1 MTEKTK
7 SKQRIAALEA
17 KLESTHAAM
26 KDVLLSAWD
35 EIDDL
40 KQQNV
45 GMKTQITELE
55 SALNLRFL
63 VLNQRNKSA
72 HSTGVPTNCKAST
85 PQGNV
90 TEEEEGSSSAFENPS
105 HRENKQRLKMPRRA
119 TFAVASSDQ
128 GSHGFSTPRLI
139 KRFTI
144 PLQEMGFS
152 KTNNETDA
160 PVKRNFRKSAE
171 PSIQSCPESSIR
183 SNLSGRVTIPLIVQ
197 ASRAANHLRKT
208 FESTRREKAMTSQE
222 MDLRR
227 VFDSMDMTCAIT
239 MHDLQ
244 SKLQGKEAAITT
256 LQKTRLIQDVTI
268 ASLDLEVVEQ
278 ELTDLSLEECRE
290 KLKFLQM
297 RRDDLDRK
305 ISKFQNNDGTFKDN
319 NR

>member
-45 GMKTQITELE
+45 SMKTQITELE

-72 HSTGVPTNCKAST
+72 SSTGVPLNCKAST

-90 TEEEEGSSSAFENPS
+90 TEEEGSSTALENPS

-119 TFAVASSDQ
+119 TIAVASSDQ

-152 KTNNETDA
+152 KANNETDA
-160 PVKRNFRKSAE
+160 PMKRNFRKSAQ

-183 SNLSGRVTIPLIVQ
+183 SNLSERVTIPLIVQ

-208 FESTRREKAMTSQE
+208 FDSTRRDKAMTSQE

-244 SKLQGKEAAITT
+244 SKLQGKEAAIAT

-278 ELTDLSLEECRE
+278 ELTNLSLEECRE

-297 RRDDLDRK
+297 RGDELDRK
-305 ISKFQNNDGTFKDN
+305 ISRLQNNDETLKDN